1 MTVNKVMFPDG
12 TEMDANGATCEA
24 CGESL
29 ANHGC
34 GSSGGT
40 GSVTTVTT
48 RSYGPRKKVE
58 EHPTCPHC
66 GGRIHFNMGATAVN
80 SECLNRQYSLD
91 VGEMANPNDRL
102 PVMTLERMGAIFE
115 WGKALTTPPSYGKME
130 SAAGGAATYSG
141 LRPKTGRKKKAV
153 AASAG
158 ERIEDIAGS
167 VEAPAPKGKK
177 GKGKG
182 KRAAASAEA
191 SVEVGGT
198 APSTDEASAV
208 AAAEQ
213 IVAPKKGKGKKA
225 PASGA
230 EIEVTEIPTEN
241 GVAVSKDTAEESEA
255 DRRRRERQER
265 RKALLAQRS

>member
-34 GSSGGT
+34 GSSGST

-102 PVMTLERMGAIFE
+102 PVMTLERMGAIFK
-115 WGKALTTPPSYGKME
+115 WGKALATPPSYGKME

-153 AASAG
+153 AAAAG

-177 GKGKG
+177 SASSGKGRRSKNG
-182 KRAAASAEA
+182 SAASSSAAPALDTASDSAE
-191 SVEVGGT
+191 
-198 APSTDEASAV
+198 PSEAV
-208 AAAEQ
+208 AEAEQ
-213 IVAPKKGKGKKA
+213 IVRSKGKSKKA
-225 PASGA
+225 PASESPNGA
-230 EIEVTEIPTEN
+230 AAPDATFESI
-241 GVAVSKDTAEESEA
+241 ESEA
-255 DRRRRERQER
+255 DKRRRERQER